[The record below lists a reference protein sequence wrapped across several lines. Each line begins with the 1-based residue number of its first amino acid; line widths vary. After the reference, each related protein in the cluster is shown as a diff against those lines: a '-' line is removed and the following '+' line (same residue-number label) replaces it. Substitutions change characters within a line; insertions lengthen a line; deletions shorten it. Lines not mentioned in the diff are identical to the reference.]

1 MKRYRFKFM
10 LGLTALL
17 LVAGGFIIAPRE
29 IRRNI
34 DAGKARLVKTDITFP
49 AGRLY
54 ISPDA
59 RDLCEGVYRFRDEL
73 WEPEIT
79 YREESG
85 TGYLDIDV
93 EDNRNNKHYDDSD
106 QNVWEI
112 AFNKDIRNE
121 FQIEMIAG
129 ESEIDL
135 QGCRIDR
142 FEFEMVAG
150 KSFINLRN
158 SSVPFLEFKAVAG
171 EAEIDLT
178 GDWKND
184 LDAIIKGGVGEL
196 TVLLPRSTGVKVSIT
211 GGLGEIDAPGFD
223 KDNRVYTNEL
233 YGKTRSSLYLDIKGG
248 IGNVTL
254 KMERS
259 TEI

>member
-1 MKRYRFKFM
+1 MKRQWLKITP
-10 LGLTALL
+10 GLTAMLL
-17 LVAGGFIIAPRE
+17 LAASFIIAPRE
-29 IRRNI
+29 VRRNVE
-34 DAGKARLVKTDITFP
+34 AGKAKTVKTDITFP

-93 EDNRNNKHYDDSD
+93 EDNRKNRHYDDSD
-106 QNVWEI
+106 HNVWEI

-142 FEFEMVAG
+142 FEFDMVAG
-150 KSFINLRN
+150 KSSINLRN
-158 SSVPFLEFKAVAG
+158 TSVPFLEFRAVAG

-178 GDWKND
+178 GNWKND

-196 TVLLPRSTGVKVSIT
+196 TVLLPRDTGVKVSIT
-211 GGLGEIDAPGFD
+211 GGLGEVDAPGFD
-223 KDNRVYTNEL
+223 KDNRVYTNGL
-233 YGKTRSSLYLDIKGG
+233 YGKTRSNLFLDIRGG

-254 KMERS
+254 KMER
-259 TEI
+259 TTGI